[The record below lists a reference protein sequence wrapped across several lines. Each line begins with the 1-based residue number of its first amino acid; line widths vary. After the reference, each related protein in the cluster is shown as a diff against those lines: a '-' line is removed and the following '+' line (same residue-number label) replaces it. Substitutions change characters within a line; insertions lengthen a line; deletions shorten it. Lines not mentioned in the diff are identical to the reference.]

1 MKQRPTVQGQSLV
14 EFSLLIGFAVFLLTG
29 FFDLGRAIF
38 YYSSLSNAVREGARS
53 GIVDKCPTC
62 GPYLQVVRRINDYSF
77 SLPDVGE
84 TPTNTSCF
92 PGPCTY
98 VGPEMTIKVTRIKDS
113 SNTFYETVKVEG
125 SYYFKPITP
134 GIKQIFG
141 SAEGIA
147 LNAQSTMRIAAAS
160 R

>member
-1 MKQRPTVQGQSLV
+1 MKQRPTVHGQSLV
-14 EFSLLIGFAVFLLTG
+14 EFSLLIGLAVFLLTG

-113 SNTFYETVKVEG
+113 SNTFYETIKVEG